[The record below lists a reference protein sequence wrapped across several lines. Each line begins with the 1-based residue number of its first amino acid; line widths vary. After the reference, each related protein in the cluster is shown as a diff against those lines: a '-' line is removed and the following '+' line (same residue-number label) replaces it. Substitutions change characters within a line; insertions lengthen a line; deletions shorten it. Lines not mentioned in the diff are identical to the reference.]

1 MTERP
6 DLIDR
11 SMMLEDLDS
20 VDPKYQNEIDFCKK
34 VLTQQP
40 KVKADPVQYGRWM
53 NYGLAFKCSGCG
65 AIFNHNGR
73 EKRCGF
79 CGRYMREPESKDAP
93 YVDDTKLAMELYE
106 KIRELEEEKEMLNHV
121 IETKGEMI
129 EQMTKYTIALEKRLE
144 EYEE

>member
-20 VDPKYQNEIDFCKK
+20 VDPKYQNEIDFCKRVLNAQEK
-34 VLTQQP
+34 VE
-40 KVKADPVQYGRWM
+40 ADPVQYGRWM
-53 NYGLAFKCSGCG
+53 HYGLAFKCSGCG

-79 CGRYMREPESKDAP
+79 CGRYMREPESKK
-93 YVDDTKLAMELYE
+93 VLCNDDTKLTMELYE
-106 KIRELEEEKEMLNHV
+106 KIRMLEQENEALRAMIRVAEGKE
-121 IETKGEMI
+121 GE
-129 EQMTKYTIALEKRLE
+129 Q
-144 EYEE
+144 